1 MLKLETQF
9 LKQRELIKILN
20 DEKNEDGITYITDEE
35 LSKKL
40 DRSKQSLKNYFEF
53 INREN
58 KEIEKVVG
66 GYKINVTKL
75 EETET
80 YKKIIEY
87 ILFVCTI
94 EVEEFRKLKEQEIAN
109 ILGMKLKTLQ
119 MAKTATGICKNK
131 HFK

>member
-1 MLKLETQF
+1 MIKLETQF

-20 DEKNEDGITYITDEE
+20 DEKNEDGITYVTDEE

-58 KEIEKVVG
+58 KEIEKVAG
-66 GYKINVTKL
+66 GYKINITKL
-75 EETET
+75 EEAET

-87 ILFVCTI
+87 ILFVYTI
-94 EVEEFRKLKEQEIAN
+94 GVEKFRELKEQEIAD